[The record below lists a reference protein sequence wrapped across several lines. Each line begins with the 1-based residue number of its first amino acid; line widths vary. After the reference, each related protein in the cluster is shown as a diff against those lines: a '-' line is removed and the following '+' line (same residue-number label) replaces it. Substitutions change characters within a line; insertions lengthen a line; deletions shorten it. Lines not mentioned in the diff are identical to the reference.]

1 MRLPIIPLL
10 AAALLLAPAP
20 VPAATLE
27 QVLAIMDKAGPEFR
41 DLSASLNRADY
52 TPILKETEVSPAL
65 VWMKRA
71 GPRDLRL
78 LVEFKEPNPRTIAFE
93 KNTAE
98 LYYPKMQSVDVYNL
112 GKSRSLVDQF
122 LVLGFGST
130 GVELKRSYS
139 IRLIGD
145 QQISGETTTRIEL
158 VPRSA
163 AVLEHMQKAELWIAA
178 AGYPLQQKIYTS
190 STEYTFT
197 YSNVKLNTNFPDTAL
212 KLQLPKGVKRVYP
225 QK

>member
-10 AAALLLAPAP
+10 AAALLFAQAP

-41 DLSASLNRADY
+41 DLSASLSRADFV
-52 TPILKETEVSPAL
+52 PILKETEVSPAL

-78 LVEFKEPNPRTIAFE
+78 LVDFKGQNPRTIAFE

-98 LYYPKMQSVDVYNL
+98 IYYPKMQSVDVYNL

-130 GVELKRSYS
+130 GAELKRSYS
-139 IRLIGD
+139 IRLIGE
-145 QQISGETTTRIEL
+145 QQISGEPTTRIEL
-158 VPRSA
+158 VPLSA
-163 AVLEHMQKAELWIAA
+163 AVLEHMKKAELWIAA

-197 YSNVKLNTNFPDTAL
+197 YSNVKLNASLPDSAL
-212 KLQLPKGVKRVYP
+212 KLQLPKSVKRVYP